1 MYLGGI
7 ANIAGNANISG
18 IAYINNSTVST
29 STSTGALV
37 VSGTGGVGIGG
48 NINVGGNANISGIAN
63 INNST
68 VSTSTSTGALVVTGT
83 GGVGIGGNLWV
94 GGTINGTLSSIT
106 GILTLPNGTV
116 STSTSTGTLVVTG
129 TGGIGVGGN
138 VNVGSAL
145 NVNGTINSSQT
156 DNNFSISVTN
166 RTTGINGRLTVLT
179 ASTNGAYNPSTVAS
193 DSLILFDNI
202 ATANTGN
209 LNICPWSGSSSGIR
223 LGQANVK
230 VNYTANSTSTT
241 SGALQVSGGT
251 GITGNLWVGG
261 SINGNGS
268 IPIGGIILWSG
279 ATTSIPTGWSLCN
292 GTNGTPNLQDRFVV
306 GAGSSY
312 AVNATGGSATVTLST
327 AEIPAHT
334 HTYQVTNTSS
344 DNTTETG
351 VQQQSF
357 VKSSSKVV
365 TPTTSSGDGGAHE
378 NRPPYYALAYI
389 MRTV

>member
-1 MYLGGI
+1 
-7 ANIAGNANISG
+7 
-18 IAYINNSTVST
+18 
-29 STSTGALV
+29 
-37 VSGTGGVGIGG
+37 
-48 NINVGGNANISGIAN
+48 
-63 INNST
+63 
-68 VSTSTSTGALVVTGT
+68 
-83 GGVGIGGNLWV
+83 
-94 GGTINGTLSSIT
+94 
-106 GILTLPNGTV
+106 
-116 STSTSTGTLVVTG
+116 VVTG

-327 AEIPAHT
+327 AEIPAHS
-334 HTYQVTNTSS
+334 HTATDSGHSHQYNAVGSDKTSQDTGETNYSQPSLGATTQGFANISIG
-344 DNTTETG
+344 NTG
-351 VQQQSF
+351 
-357 VKSSSKVV
+357 
-365 TPTTSSGDGGAHE
+365 GGGAHE

-389 MRTV
+389 MRIL